1 MGYAQ
6 TGYRL
11 WDLENQKLI
20 VARDVVFD
28 EDEFR
33 FERDECMNKSQ
44 WFDENDVSEQINDD
58 EQVCEKGDEGDTVD
72 RPGNKRQVKIPE
84 RFNDYELYMAF
95 DACSFIENVPKNFDE
110 IENRTDRDNWMKA
123 LERELES
130 IEINETWQVVDK
142 PQGIQILD
150 TKWVFSYK
158 SMEENEMD
166 KFEARMVDRSYKHK
180 YVFTADIRQM
190 YRQILVDPVHRKY
203 QRILWRFSP
212 SDPVECYELNTVTYG
227 VSSAPFL
234 ALRTLHKLADDEET
248 SFSLAAR
255 ILRDD
260 VYVDDVVSGS
270 DDLQG
275 SINLRD
281 DLIALLGRGGFELRK
296 WSSNNPCILEGIP
309 DDHQLSQS
317 FSFDEGDFVK
327 ILGLRWNPCSDCFS
341 FAVTGIENSCTKRS
355 ILSQLARI
363 YDPLGFLT
371 PFTFLMKYFIQ
382 LLWVQGLQWDQVP
395 SSEFVDHW
403 SQCRSEL
410 SDLQELQ
417 ISRRLSLSS
426 RVRCELHG
434 FGDASERGYAA
445 VAYFRFLN
453 TAGEVS
459 ISFICAKSKVAPI
472 RRISLPRLELCAS
485 LLLAKL
491 ISFIKS
497 TYSSIKIDDIYAW
510 SDSKV
515 ALAWIKSSPHKWK
528 SFVSNRTTK
537 IQDLV
542 PPERWFHVRSEDNPA
557 DFGSRGLTP
566 SKLVRCTMWWSGPS
580 WLSSPAPFN
589 LEVEFSGS
597 DDPLCSA
604 EAGKIALTTCI
615 ETTLVDDILSRFS
628 TLSKIQNVLAYV
640 LRFCFNSR
648 YPSLR
653 RRGGLTS
660 SELKKSLYL
669 IVKTVQSQ
677 VFSDDILNLQR
688 KKLISKPLRKLNAF
702 LDSDGIL
709 RVGGRIA
716 FSGLSYENKH
726 PALLPCHHLLTD
738 LIIRHFHI
746 LYLHPGH
753 QMLQYLLCQQFWIL
767 SPRRAI
773 HRVLSKCNT
782 CFRVNPKPVQPL
794 MGNLPAVRLNK
805 IKPFRCVGV
814 DFGGP
819 FFVTMSRSRG
829 TKYTKAYICLFICF
843 AVKAVHVEL
852 VSDLSSEA
860 FLAALRR
867 FIARRGRC
875 QRIFSDGGTNFR
887 GAHGILLNL
896 MKNAVESEK
905 IEWTFNPPSSPHF
918 GGLWEAGIKSTKT
931 HLLRVIGEQKLTY
944 EELYTVLTQIE
955 AVLNSRP
962 LCPLSSDPNDTSA
975 LTPGHFLTLAPLS
988 ALPDEDLSDLPM
1000 RRLSRWQLLTRMHRD
1015 FWKRWQREYLHT
1027 LQQRKKW
1034 NESSNYPLKPG
1045 ILVIV
1050 NDGPISPLRWRLAR
1064 IEKLHPGSDGIA
1076 RVATIRT
1083 VNGSLQRPVVKLC
1096 PLPEQ

>member
-1 MGYAQ
+1 M
-6 TGYRL
+6 TIV
-11 WDLENQKLI
+11 DLASSLNDSYFIPHHCVVKPDSSSTKL
-20 VARDVVFD
+20 RVVFD
-28 EDEFR
+28 ASAKVMDNPSLNDCLLTGPKLQADIVTILLRFR
-33 FERDECMNKSQ
+33 
-44 WFDENDVSEQINDD
+44 
-58 EQVCEKGDEGDTVD
+58 T
-72 RPGNKRQVKIPE
+72 
-84 RFNDYELYMAF
+84 
-95 DACSFIENVPKNFDE
+95 
-110 IENRTDRDNWMKA
+110 
-123 LERELES
+123 
-130 IEINETWQVVDK
+130 
-142 PQGIQILD
+142 
-150 TKWVFSYK
+150 
-158 SMEENEMD
+158 
-166 KFEARMVDRSYKHK
+166 HK

-434 FGDASERGYAA
+434 FGDTSERGYAA

-459 ISFICAKSKVAPI
+459 ISFICAKSKVAPV

-615 ETTLVDDILSRFS
+615 ETTLRPFWQHYDD
-628 TLSKIQNVLAYV
+628 
-640 LRFCFNSR
+640 
-648 YPSLR
+648 
-653 RRGGLTS
+653 
-660 SELKKSLYL
+660 
-669 IVKTVQSQ
+669 
-677 VFSDDILNLQR
+677 
-688 KKLISKPLRKLNAF
+688 
-702 LDSDGIL
+702 
-709 RVGGRIA
+709 
-716 FSGLSYENKH
+716 
-726 PALLPCHHLLTD
+726 LLPV
-738 LIIRHFHI
+738 
-746 LYLHPGH
+746 
-753 QMLQYLLCQQFWIL
+753 
-767 SPRRAI
+767 A
-773 HRVLSKCNT
+773 
-782 CFRVNPKPVQPL
+782 
-794 MGNLPAVRLNK
+794 
-805 IKPFRCVGV
+805 VGV
-814 DFGGP
+814 REFL
-819 FFVTMSRSRG
+819 VTEVP
-829 TKYTKAYICLFICF
+829 I
-843 AVKAVHVEL
+843 
-852 VSDLSSEA
+852 SE
-860 FLAALRR
+860 
-867 FIARRGRC
+867 
-875 QRIFSDGGTNFR
+875 
-887 GAHGILLNL
+887 
-896 MKNAVESEK
+896 
-905 IEWTFNPPSSPHF
+905 
-918 GGLWEAGIKSTKT
+918 
-931 HLLRVIGEQKLTY
+931 
-944 EELYTVLTQIE
+944 VLTEFYSI
-955 AVLNSRP
+955 
-962 LCPLSSDPNDTSA
+962 
-975 LTPGHFLTLAPLS
+975 
-988 ALPDEDLSDLPM
+988 
-1000 RRLSRWQLLTRMHRD
+1000 
-1015 FWKRWQREYLHT
+1015 
-1027 LQQRKKW
+1027 
-1034 NESSNYPLKPG
+1034 
-1045 ILVIV
+1045 
-1050 NDGPISPLRWRLAR
+1050 
-1064 IEKLHPGSDGIA
+1064 
-1076 RVATIRT
+1076 
-1083 VNGSLQRPVVKLC
+1083 
-1096 PLPEQ
+1096 